1 MSRSTHETNVI
12 ASELSREQRSLQ
24 NYTRLLNQRFL
35 VRESLLHHYLGRG
48 STRYLLGG
56 LLRGHKVYKIRCL
69 DSDEFSSRYLIRRS
83 VNGCS
88 FFMYESSGR
97 HLLTIQVDSSAD
109 HDSPAPSQTGD
120 TSSTSYTFLN
130 CDLLSCF
137 EKEAVLARFR
147 LQDSEIE
154 VKGLANWNRTQIKR
168 EDNWLLFTEEHG
180 STIARMHHLHQR
192 HRESSEM
199 ELYGCTQPE
208 SVVLLAIAFLFTM

>member
-1 MSRSTHETNVI
+1 MSRSTHDTNVI

-48 STRYLLGG
+48 SSRYLFGG
-56 LLRGHKVYKIRCL
+56 LLRGHKIYKIRCL
-69 DSDEFSSRYLIRRS
+69 DSDEFSSRYLVRRS
-83 VNGCS
+83 VHGYS
-88 FFMYESSGR
+88 FFLYESSGR
-97 HLLTIQVDSSAD
+97 HLLTIEVDTNTGHSSTE
-109 HDSPAPSQTGD
+109 PSQTD
-120 TSSTSYTFLN
+120 NTSSTYYAFLN
-130 CDLLSCF
+130 YDLLSCF
-137 EKEAVLARFR
+137 EKDTVLARFR

-154 VKGLANWNRTQIKR
+154 VKGLANWSRTQIKR
-168 EDNWLLFTEEHG
+168 EDNWILFTEEHG

-208 SVVLLAIAFLFTM
+208 SVILLAIAFLFTM